1 MGVWTL
7 EFRAFEFVSDF
18 EIRISVVP
26 KKGSGVLFFF
36 VEVLDHNMLV
46 WRRIENHNM
55 LEREKWI

>member
-1 MGVWTL
+1 MQWLGVI
-7 EFRAFEFVSDF
+7 V
-18 EIRISVVP
+18 ISVVP